1 MDLSKF
7 LPKKKSR
14 IEIAVH
20 YAESFLKDLLIAGF
34 TNDEISLITDTI
46 SKETKSALQN
56 RKIILENELISTNN
70 AINRL

>member
-14 IEIAVH
+14 IEIAVD
-20 YAESFLKDLLIAGF
+20 YAENFLKDLLSAGF